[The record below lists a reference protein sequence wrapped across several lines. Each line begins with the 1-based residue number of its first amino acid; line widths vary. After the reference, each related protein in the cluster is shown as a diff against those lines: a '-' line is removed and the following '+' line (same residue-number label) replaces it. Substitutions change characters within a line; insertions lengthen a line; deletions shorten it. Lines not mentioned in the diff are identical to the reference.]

1 MYMGARRVFFDS
13 RSDPPSFGQY
23 DPFRL
28 AEMLVARV
36 DGRTLHSVHAFRGRP
51 NRHIDPRGHSANV
64 RQSQAWAR
72 SGVINHIRELRYLG
86 QSPGPTD
93 GEEKGID
100 VELAVVM
107 VSLSLRRDIDGV
119 IIASADT
126 DLVPAIEEVQVHS
139 SVHVEVTGWHNG
151 RWGERLHMPGRDVW
165 CHWLDRDDYAAVRD
179 ATVY

>member
-1 MYMGARRVFFDS
+1 MYMSARRVF
-13 RSDPPSFGQY
+13 SDPGNALPSFGQY
-23 DPFRL
+23 DPFRM

-36 DGRTLHSVHAFRGRP
+36 DARVLHSVHAFRGRP

-86 QSPGPTD
+86 QSPGPAD
-93 GEEKGID
+93 GQEKGID
-100 VELAVVM
+100 VELAVFM
-107 VSLSLRRDIDGV
+107 VSLALRGEIDGV

-126 DLVPAIEEVQVHS
+126 DLVPAIEEVQAPS

-151 RWGERLHMPGRDVW
+151 RWGERLHMPGRDMW
-165 CHWLDRDDYAAVRD
+165 CHWLSREDYSAVRD
-179 ATVY
+179 PTAY